1 MKMPESSSYY
11 SNGNLLIAGE
21 YFVLEGAKALAVP
34 LKYGQVMRV
43 DKHLNGNNT
52 IQWSVDELSKPIFSV
67 AFSSDKLDIS
77 GSVVDERSLRL
88 QQILKALKG
97 LNPGHFNGES
107 SYSVRCNLEF
117 SMNWGWGSSSSL
129 LCNLASWTGT
139 DPFKLN
145 RLVSSGSGYDIAA
158 SASPTPLFFRIVD
171 GKPRIEP
178 ALFSPPFK
186 ENIVFVYTGRKQNTR
201 ESIIRNRASVR
212 KSRQLIP
219 LINLISEKISTEKN
233 RDEFMRHIAEH
244 EKLLSGVLNIK
255 TIKQQYF
262 SDFDGEIKSLGAWGG
277 DFVMVIS
284 SESNEYISKYF
295 KKKGLDTML
304 RFDDIVRSGTSFLN
318 SELSQKPNL
327 FTQ

>member
-34 LKYGQVMRV
+34 LKYGQMMKV

-77 GSVVDERSLRL
+77 DSVTDERSLRL
-88 QQILKALKG
+88 QHILRAIKAL
-97 LNPGHFNGES
+97 NPEHFNGEG
-107 SYSVRCNLEF
+107 SYTVRCSIEF
-117 SMNWGWGSSSSL
+117 SMSWGWGSSSSL
-129 LCNLASWTGT
+129 LCNLASWSGT

-145 RLVSSGSGYDIAA
+145 RLVSSGSGYDIAT

-171 GKPRIEP
+171 GKPSIEP
-178 ALFSPPFK
+178 AVFSPPFK
-186 ENIVFVYTGRKQNTR
+186 ENIVFVYTGRKQNTQ

-212 KSRQLIP
+212 KSRQMIP
-219 LINLISEKISTEKN
+219 LINLLSEKISTEKN

-244 EKLLSGVLNIK
+244 EKLLSGALNIQ

-277 DFVMVIS
+277 DFVMAIS
-284 SESNEYISKYF
+284 SESSEYTSKYF
-295 KKKGLDTML
+295 KKKGFDTMFL
-304 RFDDIVRSGTSFLN
+304 FDEIIRSGTSLMN
-318 SELSQKPNL
+318 SDYSHESAL
-327 FTQ
+327 FT